1 MDIKERAL
9 KAHEDWKGKIE
20 VIARCKV
27 ENADDLTVAYT
38 PALLSPAWKSARM
51 WT

>member
-27 ENADDLTVAYT
+27 ET
-38 PALLSPAWKSARM
+38 P
-51 WT
+51 TT